1 MCKINK
7 RNKEKYANTNTKT
20 AWIAFGI
27 HFSFARAFDFPI
39 FFSSIFFRAF
49 GFNRRMILLCRHFT
63 QRIASPPNK
72 YCATYEMTI
81 YSYFYVLMISYR
93 VCGEVIWCIWIFK
106 KKSHSLMTILISR
119 FMTINKHI
127 AHSSD
132 VLAKYWRTQRTYTI
146 IGWKRRFNQSMNDI
160 QRQKSKE
167 LFRWKNIE
175 NIFHIFF
182 NPKKKKTVTKMCK

>member
-1 MCKINK
+1 MFIPKWVHCRCSVTESQIRSEKLEILNHLAHWCCVANSWLYANHIGIQERDNMDTWKFLSVKLVGDSGMCKINK

-72 YCATYEMTI
+72 YRATYEMTI

-93 VCGEVIWCIWIFK
+93 VCGEVIWCI
-106 KKSHSLMTILISR
+106 
-119 FMTINKHI
+119 
-127 AHSSD
+127 
-132 VLAKYWRTQRTYTI
+132 
-146 IGWKRRFNQSMNDI
+146 
-160 QRQKSKE
+160 
-167 LFRWKNIE
+167 
-175 NIFHIFF
+175 
-182 NPKKKKTVTKMCK
+182 